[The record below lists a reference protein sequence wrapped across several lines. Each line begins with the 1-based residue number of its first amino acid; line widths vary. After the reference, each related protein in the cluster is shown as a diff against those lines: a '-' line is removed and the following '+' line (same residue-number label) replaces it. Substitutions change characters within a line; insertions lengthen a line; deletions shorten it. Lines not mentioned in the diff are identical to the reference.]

1 MYIYIVIIIYVF
13 NYAPL
18 YYHWGKDNTSG
29 HKILLGVKKRG
40 GQAEK
45 LLPKNKQTRPKKQ
58 D

>member
-1 MYIYIVIIIYVF
+1 VF